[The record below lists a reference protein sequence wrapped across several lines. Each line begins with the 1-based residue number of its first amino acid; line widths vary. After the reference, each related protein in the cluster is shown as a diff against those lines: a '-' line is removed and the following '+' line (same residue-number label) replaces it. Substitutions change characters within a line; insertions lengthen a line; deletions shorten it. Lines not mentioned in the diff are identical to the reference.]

1 MKMKYIVG
9 ALVIVAVGAGVYYL
23 CKKNNHEDSD
33 ITRDEKVSKDE
44 KLTEP
49 INNKNVSSED
59 SIEKE
64 IVLTEEKK
72 AEMQESIMAR
82 HQETAIQMESS
93 LKNILDET
101 PSENVISEND
111 DDLTEMDDALDKLL
125 DD

>member
-1 MKMKYIVG
+1 MKMRYIIG

-23 CKKNNHEDSD
+23 CKKNKNENSD
-33 ITRDEKVSKDE
+33 IVRDEKVSKDE
-44 KLTEP
+44 KTTD
-49 INNKNVSSED
+49 NNTNVPSED

-64 IVLTEEKK
+64 IALTEEKK
-72 AEMQESIMAR
+72 AEMQEAIMAR
-82 HQETAIQMESS
+82 HQEAAIQMESS

-101 PSENVISEND
+101 PSEKVISEND